1 MDRKINDDPLIS
13 IITVS
18 YNSEKTIEQTINSVL
33 NQTYS
38 NLEYIIIDGK
48 STDKTLEIIRKYEE
62 EFLLRKIKY
71 KWISEKDNGI
81 YDAMNKGIK
90 ISNGELIGIINS
102 DDWYEFNTIKKIA
115 EEYIKENFDMIYGNL
130 RIHAKYKSFIKKS
143 KLKRRVSTRYWN
155 HPTTFIAKKVYE
167 KQLYKL
173 ESINDDLDLLLKIRK
188 NKDYKIVVLNEVLAN
203 FRMGGV
209 SNKKE
214 LRQVFKNIKNRNRIY
229 KNNGYSK
236 LYYLDNFIMEIAKYI
251 L

>member
-1 MDRKINDDPLIS
+1 MSNNLLIS

-33 NQTYS
+33 NQNYS
-38 NLEYIIIDGK
+38 NIEYIIIDGK
-48 STDKTLEIIRKYEE
+48 STDKTLEIIKKYEQ
-62 EFLLRKIKY
+62 EFLLKKIKY

-102 DDWYEFNTIKKIA
+102 DDWYEFNTLKKIA
-115 EEYIKENFDMIYGNL
+115 EEYTKENFDMIYGNL
-130 RIHAKYKSFIKKS
+130 RILNKYKSFIKKS
-143 KLKRRVSTRYWN
+143 KLKRIVSTRYWN
-155 HPTTFIAKKVYE
+155 HPTTFITKKVYE

-251 L
+251 LG